1 MGSRQAP
8 SLAPSAVPSP
18 APSELPSE
26 LTSPAPPD
34 PAALP
39 APHRGP
45 SGAERGRA
53 AELRQLLQRAAHA
66 YYVLDAPV
74 MEDPVYDRLYR
85 ELLELEGTFPELLR
99 PDSPTQRVGGQPA
112 EGFGSVEHRIGLLS
126 LDNAF
131 SLEELEAW
139 YGRLLKVLD
148 RTPGPGETLPALP
161 MVGELKI
168 DGNALALS
176 YENGLLVR
184 AATRGDGERGEE
196 ITANVRTIQSV
207 PLRLQLADPPAWVE
221 VRGEAL
227 IPDATFAAINAERT
241 ARGEAAFANPRN
253 ACAGTLRQLDP
264 KVVAARRLDFFAY
277 TLHLPEGADGLHGS
291 ADGREGF
298 GGAVAGPDHRDGRG
312 PLNGLEAGDPPPPRS
327 QWEALRWLEAAGFR
341 VNPNAERLAN
351 LAAVEAFFA
360 RWEEARKA
368 LPYATDGVVVKLD
381 DLRLQDAAG
390 ITQKAPRWAI
400 ALKYAAEEAPSRLLR
415 LTCQVGRTGVVT
427 PVAEF
432 EPVPLAGTTVS
443 RATLH
448 NADRLAELD
457 LHAGDTVVVRKAGE
471 IIPEVVRVLPEL
483 RPAGAA
489 PLALPHTCP
498 ECGSELVREEGEA
511 ATRCVNSSCPAIL
524 RGSLR
529 HWVSKGALDVD
540 GFGSKL
546 IEQLVERGLVRS
558 IADLH
563 RLDGALLASLE
574 RMGEKSAANLVEA
587 LETSRRQP
595 WHRQLYGLG
604 IHHVGEVNAKALA
617 RAFPSAAEL
626 ATAALDTPELIT
638 AVFGIGGEIAQS
650 LRQWFATPAN
660 QALLVQLAQRG
671 FSLAAG
677 AAERSGA
684 GAGGGAE
691 GPLAGQSFVLTGT
704 LPSLSRSQA
713 QARIEAAG
721 GRVIGSVSRKTSWLV
736 AGEEAGSKLAKATA
750 LGVPVLD
757 EPALLALLAGGP
769 QGLPTVPT

>member
-1 MGSRQAP
+1 
-8 SLAPSAVPSP
+8 
-18 APSELPSE
+18 
-26 LTSPAPPD
+26 
-34 PAALP
+34 LP
-39 APHRGP
+39 APNPGP
-45 SGAERGRA
+45 TSAQRRRA

-85 ELLELEGTFPELLR
+85 ELLELEGSFPELLS

-112 EGFGSVEHRIGLLS
+112 EGFSSVEHRIGLLS

-148 RTPGPGETLPALP
+148 RTPAPGEALPALP

-176 YENGLLVR
+176 YANGVLVR

-207 PLRLQLADPPAWVE
+207 PLRLQLANPPAWVE

-277 TLHLPEGADGLHGS
+277 TLHLS
-291 ADGREGF
+291 N
-298 GGAVAGPDHRDGRG
+298 AG
-312 PLNGLEAGDPPPPRS
+312 NPPPPRS
-327 QWEALRWLEAAGFR
+327 QWECLRWLEAAGFR
-341 VNPNAERLAN
+341 VNPNAERLAD

-390 ITQKAPRWAI
+390 FTQKAPRWAI

-415 LTCQVGRTGVVT
+415 LTCQVGRTGAVT

-457 LHAGDTVVVRKAGE
+457 LHAGDTIVVRKAGE

-483 RPAGAA
+483 RPAGA
-489 PLALPHTCP
+489 LRVALPHTCP
-498 ECGSELVREEGEA
+498 ECGSELVREQGEA

-529 HWVSKGALDVD
+529 HWVSKGALDID
-540 GFGSKL
+540 GLGTKL
-546 IEQLVERGLVRS
+546 IEQLVDRGLVRS

-574 RMGEKSAANLVEA
+574 RMGEKSAANLVAA
-587 LETSRRQP
+587 LEACRHQP

-626 ATAALDTPELIT
+626 ATAVAETPETIT

-650 LRQWFATPAN
+650 LQQWFATPAN
-660 QALLVQLAQRG
+660 QALLAELEGLG

-677 AAERSGA
+677 EGERQAAA
-684 GAGGGAE
+684 APAGGQPLE
-691 GPLAGQSFVLTGT
+691 GQTFVLTGT
-704 LPSLSRSQA
+704 LEGLSRSQA
-713 QARIEAAG
+713 QALIEAAG
-721 GRVIGSVSRKTSWLV
+721 GKVSGSVSRKTTWMV
-736 AGEEAGSKLAKATA
+736 AGEEAGSKLAKAES
-750 LGVPVLD
+750 LGVAVLD
-757 EPALLALLAGGP
+757 EAGLRALLAAPAPGP
-769 QGLPTVPT
+769 SGD